1 MEEIPVSFVL
11 YIIGFLV
18 FIGGVAWALI
28 TAGVSQHWVIIIS
41 IILLGLGILTG
52 ATRTR
57 EKDENS

>member
-1 MEEIPVSFVL
+1 VSFAL

-28 TAGVSQHWVIIIS
+28 TAGVAEHWVIIIS
-41 IILLGLGILTG
+41 VILLGLGILTG

-57 EKDENS
+57 EKDET